1 VADALLVVRDLHAW
15 YGESHILHGVTF
27 DVRAGE
33 VVTLL
38 GRNGAGKT
46 TTLKSIMGMV
56 DRRNGSI
63 RFSRAIEG
71 SARGEAPLTSDF
83 YRATEGSARGA
94 EPPLTSDSHEL
105 IHLPANRI
113 ARLGIA
119 FCPEE
124 RGIFA
129 SLNVEEN
136 LLLPPV
142 VRPGGLGVDA
152 IFGLFPNLKER
163 LRSQGTKLSGGE
175 QQMLAIGRIL
185 RTGARLL
192 LLDEPTEGLAP
203 VVVKHI
209 GATIRRL
216 KAEGFTILLVEQNF
230 RFAAT
235 VADRHCVMEHGRVVD
250 VIPNA
255 ELDRSAAKLHEYLG
269 V

>member
-1 VADALLVVRDLHAW
+1 MHDGAAGAAHGPGAAAPLLAVRDLEAW
-15 YGESHILHGVTF
+15 YGESHILHGMAL
-27 DVRAGE
+27 DVRPGE

-46 TTLKSIMGMV
+46 TTLKSVMGMV
-56 DRRNGSI
+56 RQRRGSI
-63 RFSRAIEG
+63 RFR
-71 SARGEAPLTSDF
+71 DQ
-83 YRATEGSARGA
+83 
-94 EPPLTSDSHEL
+94 EL
-105 IHLPANRI
+105 IDRPSNAI

-129 SLNVEEN
+129 SLTVEEN
-136 LLLPPV
+136 LLLPPRV
-142 VRPGGLGVDA
+142 ADGGLGVDA
-152 IFGLFPNLKER
+152 IFQLFPNLRER

-203 VVVKHI
+203 VIVQQI
-209 GATIRRL
+209 GRTIRRL
-216 KAEGFTILLVEQNF
+216 KDGGFTILLVEQNF

-235 VADRHCVMEHGRVVD
+235 VADRHYVMEHGRVVD
-250 VIPNA
+250 RILNA
-255 ELDRSAAKLHEYLG
+255 ELAANMDKLHAYLG

>member
-1 VADALLVVRDLHAW
+1 MSDPLLAVRELQAW

-27 DVRAGE
+27 DVLPGE

-38 GRNGAGKT
+38 GRNGVGKT
-46 TTLKSIMGMV
+46 TTLKSIMGIV
-56 DRRNGSI
+56 GQRQGSI
-63 RFSRAIEG
+63 RFQGRETIG
-71 SARGEAPLTSDF
+71 
-83 YRATEGSARGA
+83 
-94 EPPLTSDSHEL
+94 
-105 IHLPANRI
+105 LPSNAI

-129 SLNVEEN
+129 SLNVQEN
-136 LLLPPV
+136 LTLPPEV
-142 VRPGGLGVDA
+142 APGGLGLDA
-152 IFGLFPNLKER
+152 IFALFPNLRER

-203 VVVKHI
+203 VIREQI
-209 GATIRRL
+209 GATISRL
-216 KAEGFTILLVEQNF
+216 KAQGFTILLVEQNF

-235 VADRHCVMEHGRVVD
+235 VADRHYLMEHGRVVD
-250 VIPNA
+250 MIPNNRLEA
-255 ELDRSAAKLHEYLG
+255 NMEKLHEYLG

>member
-1 VADALLVVRDLHAW
+1 MPADATPLLTVRGLNAW
-15 YGESHILHGVTF
+15 YGESHILHGVDF
-27 DVRAGE
+27 DVAAGE

-46 TTLKSIMGMV
+46 TTLKSIMGIV
-56 DRRNGSI
+56 PRREGSI
-63 RFSRAIEG
+63 LFEG
-71 SARGEAPLTSDF
+71 SDTSLL
-83 YRATEGSARGA
+83 AS
-94 EPPLTSDSHEL
+94 
-105 IHLPANRI
+105 NRI

-119 FCPEE
+119 YCPEE

-129 SLNVEEN
+129 SLSVEEN

-142 VRPGGLGVDA
+142 VRPGGLSLAQV
-152 IFGLFPNLKER
+152 FELFPNLSER
-163 LRSQGTKLSGGE
+163 RASQGTKLSGGE

-203 VVVKHI
+203 VIVQQI
-209 GATIRRL
+209 GRTIVRL
-216 KAEGFTILLVEQNF
+216 KAQGFTILLVEQNF

-235 VADRHCVMEHGRVVD
+235 VADRHYVIEHGRVID
-250 VIPNA
+250 MIRNE
-255 ELDRSAAKLHEYLG
+255 ELSSSMDKLHDYLG

>member
-1 VADALLVVRDLHAW
+1 MLDAHAPLLAVKDLQAW
-15 YGESHILHGVTF
+15 YGESHILHGATF
-27 DVRAGE
+27 EVQDGE

-56 DRRNGSI
+56 GRR
-63 RFSRAIEG
+63 EG
-71 SARGEAPLTSDF
+71 SVRF
-83 YRATEGSARGA
+83 EGQ
-94 EPPLTSDSHEL
+94 EL
-105 IHLPANRI
+105 IACSSDRI
-113 ARLGIA
+113 ARAGIA
-119 FCPEE
+119 LCPEE

-142 VRPGGLGVDA
+142 IRPGGLPLA
-152 IFGLFPNLKER
+152 RIFELFPNLLER
-163 LRSQGTKLSGGE
+163 LKSSQGTKLSGGE

-203 VVVKHI
+203 VIIQHI
-209 GATIRRL
+209 GKTILAL
-216 KAEGFTILLVEQNF
+216 KQQGFTILLVEQNF
-230 RFAAT
+230 HFAST
-235 VADRHCVMEHGRVVD
+235 VADRYYVMENGRIIDQFANVD
-250 VIPNA
+250 
-255 ELDRSAAKLHEYLG
+255 LDANIDKLHDYLG

>member
-1 VADALLVVRDLHAW
+1 MNDAAGASALLAVNGLEAW

-27 DVRAGE
+27 EVFPGE

-46 TTLKSIMGMV
+46 TTLKSIMGIV
-56 DRRNGSI
+56 PRRTGSV
-63 RFSRAIEG
+63 RFNS
-71 SARGEAPLTSDF
+71 L
-83 YRATEGSARGA
+83 
-94 EPPLTSDSHEL
+94 EL
-105 IHLPANRI
+105 IARSSDQI
-113 ARLGIA
+113 ARAGIA

-124 RGIFA
+124 RGIFS

-136 LLLPPV
+136 LLLPPQV
-142 VRPGGLGVDA
+142 QPGGLSIEA
-152 IFGLFPNLKER
+152 IFALFPNIKER

-203 VVVKHI
+203 VIIQQI
-209 GATIRRL
+209 GKTIRAL
-216 KAEGFTILLVEQNF
+216 KERGFTILLVEQNF
-230 RFAAT
+230 RFAST
-235 VADRHCVMEHGRVVD
+235 VADRYYIMEHGRVVD
-250 VIPNA
+250 RFANA
-255 ELDRSAAKLHEYLG
+255 ELDANVEKLHEYLG